1 MGRYYGGDIEGKF
14 CFGVQDSGDAD
25 FFGVEGF
32 QPHILEYYF
41 EQEDLPKVLEG
52 LVTCRKELEKNPDN
66 EEWQARLELGNEI
79 KECIEGT
86 GRCHFTADLT

>member
-66 EEWQARLELGNEI
+66 EEWQARLELGEKI
-79 KECIEGT
+79 QWCIEDNGY
-86 GRCHFTADLT
+86 CEFEAEL